1 MPVHGNTLKHY
12 QLRGF
17 SVEFEHQILWEYV
30 ACLQLSCT
38 CASFVDKRKYQIR
51 GFR

>member
-12 QLRGF
+12 QLGGF
-17 SVEFEHQILWEYV
+17 SAEFEHQILWEYV
-30 ACLQLSCT
+30 TYLQLSCIF
-38 CASFVDKRKYQIR
+38 ASFVDKRKYQIR